1 MINLV
6 EKSLYSNFLIRAN
19 LFIFLFLWGFT
30 YYNLKLIL
38 FPLLFFSIF
47 ALIKLI
53 KNYKK
58 IYFKLNLIFF
68 LFILHK
74 VLGDIFTE
82 SFVLKDYVML
92 CFFFSFLIFLYYK
105 NNFVFKN
112 LKNLIFLFAIIIPI
126 YLILE
131 WTFGPTK
138 FEFVMIDCNYGW
150 FSQRKLTYFNAIDQN
165 SFSFILPLLFQENSH
180 FGMISVPIISYL
192 TIYIFKRENLN
203 YKLIIFYV
211 VILFSFGTVV
221 STTYFAMLLT
231 TSLIGIF
238 FLNTN
243 KIQKFIFLS
252 LILYCFY
259 SISTNYQC
267 NTRFYDTAWEVKRN
281 VLISTKNYLVKINPN
296 IREPEKNENKLSE
309 KIIFKL
315 YNAIDFLNSGTET
328 FYEGVIKKMSEKQEK
343 EKNINRD
350 DFPTN
355 LSTEVFLHSVD
366 VFNKSVFDNIF
377 GWGFYNY
384 EDAFEEKKSTLNY
397 RNIVGYLNKKDA
409 SGNLIKILVEYGIF
423 SLFLVYVIIKFL
435 SLNGISNENKIFFL
449 SIVLTQLLRGAG
461 YFNGGF
467 VFAISIMI
475 ISVIIN
481 DKKIKNE

>member
-53 KNYKK
+53 KNYKE
-58 IYFKLNLIFF
+58 IYFKFNLIFF

>member
-6 EKSLYSNFLIRAN
+6 EKSLYSHFFIRAN
-19 LFIFLFLWGFT
+19 LFIFLFLWGLT

-38 FPLLFFSIF
+38 FPLLFFSVF

-53 KNYKK
+53 KNFKE
-58 IYFKLNLIFF
+58 IHFKLYFIFF
-68 LFILHK
+68 LFVLHK
-74 VLGDIFTE
+74 VLGDLFTE

-92 CFFFSFLIFLYYK
+92 CFFFSFLIFSYYK
-105 NNFVFKN
+105 KDFVFKN
-112 LKNLIFLFAIIIPI
+112 IKNLIFLFAIIIPI

-150 FSQRKLTYFNAIDQN
+150 FSQRKLAYFNAIDQN

-192 TIYIFKRENLN
+192 TIYIFKSENLN

-221 STTYFAMLLT
+221 STTYFAMLLVI
-231 TSLIGIF
+231 SLIGIF
-238 FLNTN
+238 FFNTN
-243 KIQKFIFLS
+243 KIQKFILLS
-252 LILYCFY
+252 LILYCFS

-267 NTRFYDTAWEVKRN
+267 NTRFYDTMWEVKRN
-281 VLISTKNYLVKINPN
+281 ILASSKNYLVQIKPN
-296 IREPEKNENKLSE
+296 IKETTKNQNEWSTKF
-309 KIIFKL
+309 IAKL
-315 YNAIDFLNSGTET
+315 YNAVDFVNSKSEI
-328 FYEGVIKKMSEKQEK
+328 FYEDVIKKMSEKQEK
-343 EKNINRD
+343 EKNIDRN

-366 VFNKSVFDNIF
+366 VFNKSVFDNFF

-423 SLFLVYVIIKFL
+423 SLFLVYLIIKFL

-467 VFAISIMI
+467 IFAISIMI